1 MTVIIDENSGCCN
14 GVGRAISKA
23 EEYLKDHDTL
33 YSLGA
38 IVHND
43 AEINRLA
50 GKGLKTIGYGDLP
63 AMRGKTLLIRAH
75 GEPPST
81 YRTAAEYGIGII
93 DCTCPVVLALQKKI
107 ADKYNALKA
116 SGGTVIIFGKRGH
129 AEVNGLVGQTDGRA
143 IVVDSEDDLRKHIQS
158 GTIKKDSRIAVFS
171 QTTKDPE
178 EFSVIADIL
187 RQYLQP
193 GNLEVSDTIC
203 RLVSS
208 RHNALKEFAK
218 RCSVIFFV
226 CGRESSNGKVLYELC
241 RKSNPRS
248 YKIENCGEIDLSL
261 IKEDD
266 AVGICGATSTTRWQL
281 EKVAEFIRASHE
293 ARPS

>member
-1 MTVIIDENSGCCN
+1 MKIKIDGSSGCCN

-23 EEYLKDHDTL
+23 EEYLKTHRKL

-50 GKGLKTIGYGDLP
+50 EKGLETVGYGNLP
-63 AMRGKTLLIRAH
+63 DMRGETILIRAH

-81 YRTAAEYGIGII
+81 YAAAEQFGIEII

-107 ADKYNALKA
+107 RAKYLEMKEM
-116 SGGTVIIFGKRGH
+116 GGMILIFGKQGH
-129 AEVNGLVGQTDGRA
+129 AEVNGLVGQTDGTA
-143 IVVDSEDDLRKHIQS
+143 VIIDNADDLREKIRN
-158 GTIKKDSRIAVFS
+158 GVVTPDSRTAIFS

-178 EFSVIADIL
+178 EFAEITRIL
-187 RQYLQP
+187 EKHKKP
-193 GNLEVSDTIC
+193 GTLEVFDTIC
-203 RLVSS
+203 KSVSS
-208 RHNALKEFAK
+208 RHNAIRDFAK
-218 RCSVIFFV
+218 ECSVVFFV

-248 YKIENCGEIDLSL
+248 FKIEDCREIDLSA

-266 AVGICGATSTTRWQL
+266 TVGICGATSTTRWQL
-281 EKVAEFIRASHE
+281 EKVADFILASHE
-293 ARPS
+293 ARLS